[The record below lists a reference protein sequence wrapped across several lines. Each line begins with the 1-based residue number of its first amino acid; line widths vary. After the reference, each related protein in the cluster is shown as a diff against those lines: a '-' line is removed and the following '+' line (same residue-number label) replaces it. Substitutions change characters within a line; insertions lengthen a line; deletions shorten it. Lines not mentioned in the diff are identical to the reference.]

1 MATIAEVVA
10 GGSNDVDGS
19 QEEDSFGDEGSVFSL
34 PDVFPESQPEDPV
47 TVLLELTRV
56 MR

>member
-1 MATIAEVVA
+1 MATIAEV
-10 GGSNDVDGS
+10 VDGS

-34 PDVFPESQPEDPV
+34 PESQSEDPV